1 MLGQLGIVRGM
12 FPFAVVNEDFLDRA
26 ERAARA
32 PGVNPTVRTTLL
44 DGVDTGRRMLR
55 ARA

>member
-1 MLGQLGIVRGM
+1 M
-12 FPFAVVNEDFLDRA
+12 FPYAVADAAFV
-26 ERAARA
+26 ERATAAANR

-44 DGVDTGRRMLR
+44 NGTDTATRMLR